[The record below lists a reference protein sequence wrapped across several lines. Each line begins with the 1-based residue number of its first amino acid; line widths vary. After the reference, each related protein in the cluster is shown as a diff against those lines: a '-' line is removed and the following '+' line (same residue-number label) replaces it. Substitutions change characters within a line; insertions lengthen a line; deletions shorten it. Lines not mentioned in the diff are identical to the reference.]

1 MLYRLA
7 ICTPS
12 AKQPPLASLFGPQ
25 PRQSTA
31 MPHLLLQVLD
41 VSPVVLLHLNRVLDN
56 GVRVGLGVAR
66 NADAKVIA
74 VLLRLC
80 IQQMHIT
87 TILLQLVL
95 HEQQ

>member
-1 MLYRLA
+1 
-7 ICTPS
+7 
-12 AKQPPLASLFGPQ
+12 
-25 PRQSTA
+25 